1 MSDTSMFDLTGKVSV
16 VSGAARGMG
25 RSMALSLASAG
36 SDMLLVDLN
45 EKDLKSTMKE
55 IRSMG
60 RKVDYSTTDVS
71 EIDRIPALFEHLDN
85 TFGRVDF
92 LGNVAGGETVFGA
105 PEDISIADFEQS
117 IKSLVT
123 GRFLMCQEAGKRMLA
138 QGRGSIVNIG
148 SIGGVS
154 SLGRGQIAYF
164 AAMGAVVQMVRGL
177 ATEWASRGVRV
188 NAILPAQVLNPGL
201 SERIEK
207 TPEVLDTFLRGI
219 PAGRMGQPD
228 DIRGLSVLLASD
240 ASAWITGALIP
251 MDGGNLALNAGGSYP
266 GSPAASG

>member
-1 MSDTSMFDLTGKVSV
+1 
-16 VSGAARGMG
+16 
-25 RSMALSLASAG
+25 
-36 SDMLLVDLN
+36 
-45 EKDLKSTMKE
+45 
-55 IRSMG
+55 
-60 RKVDYSTTDVS
+60 
-71 EIDRIPALFEHLDN
+71 
-85 TFGRVDF
+85 
-92 LGNVAGGETVFGA
+92 
-105 PEDISIADFEQS
+105 
-117 IKSLVT
+117 
-123 GRFLMCQEAGKRMLA
+123 MCQEAGKRMLA

-219 PAGRMGQPD
+219 PAGR
-228 DIRGLSVLLASD
+228 ICLLY
-240 ASAWITGALIP
+240 T
-251 MDGGNLALNAGGSYP
+251 
-266 GSPAASG
+266 SPSPRD

>member
-123 GRFLMCQEAGKRMLA
+123 GRFLCARKLE
-138 QGRGSIVNIG
+138 RGCLLRVE
-148 SIGGVS
+148 
-154 SLGRGQIAYF
+154 
-164 AAMGAVVQMVRGL
+164 VRL
-177 ATEWASRGVRV
+177 
-188 NAILPAQVLNPGL
+188 
-201 SERIEK
+201 
-207 TPEVLDTFLRGI
+207 
-219 PAGRMGQPD
+219 
-228 DIRGLSVLLASD
+228 
-240 ASAWITGALIP
+240 
-251 MDGGNLALNAGGSYP
+251 
-266 GSPAASG
+266 